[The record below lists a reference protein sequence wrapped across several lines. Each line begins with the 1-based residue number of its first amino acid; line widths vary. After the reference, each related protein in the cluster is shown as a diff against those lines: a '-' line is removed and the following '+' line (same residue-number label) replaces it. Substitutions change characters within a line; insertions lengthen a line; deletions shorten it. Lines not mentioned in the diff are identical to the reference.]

1 MASNQ
6 EQRSY
11 SAPCPGCGAPVNF
24 ASAQA
29 SIAVCPYCRSTVA
42 REGEV
47 LKRIGTMA
55 EVFEDYSPL
64 QLGATGMAPAGPDGR
79 RHAFTLIGRLQ
90 MRSGSSKN
98 GQSENSLSI
107 RRISRNISSSW
118 DFMLS
123 VALSQRGAMRYAA
136 HSR

>member
-6 EQRSY
+6 EQRTY

-47 LKRIGTMA
+47 LTVSNLRHFRWRT
-55 EVFEDYSPL
+55 EEDYDQRWETRRYNL
-64 QLGATGMAPAGPDGR
+64 ATVTGADVFLTYW
-79 RHAFTLIGRLQ
+79 
-90 MRSGSSKN
+90 SGEAIAHLSSRK
-98 GQSENSLSI
+98 
-107 RRISRNISSSW
+107 
-118 DFMLS
+118 
-123 VALSQRGAMRYAA
+123 AMGKVVITTD
-136 HSR
+136 